1 MNKKEQASAIP
12 TNNLELTFKEE
23 LIREVEQDFI
33 ERQKARKSLERQWEL
48 NMNFASG
55 NQYCHINSRGEI
67 DADGEGFYWQNRE
80 VFNHIAPTIESRLAK
95 FSRINPEI
103 CVRPKTEDDKDVLGA
118 NVAEKLIRNALKRS
132 DIKSVVK
139 KVTVWSETC
148 GTGFYKV
155 VWNNRAGEKIGNY
168 EGQDVYEGEAQVLPV
183 SPFEIF
189 PDNLSTENI
198 QDCSSIIHAR
208 AMTVKDIEEKYG
220 VKVKGGDESIFQLG
234 DTSSCKNRN
243 TRGQL
248 KDACIVIERYE
259 KQSKQFPCGRMVTV
273 AGGELL
279 YYGQLPY
286 FNRDGSNRQFPFVKQ
301 VSNSIAGNFFGTSVI
316 ERLIPVQRSYN
327 AVKNRKHEFL
337 NRLSM
342 GVLTVED
349 GSVDVDNLAEDGLS
363 PGKILVYRQ
372 GSKAPEMMSDLALPP
387 DFNEEEDKLINEF
400 VIISGISDISS
411 SSFSSRLTS
420 GTALELLVEQDNEKL
435 VAVAENIRDCYI
447 EIARQVIRL
456 YSQFLVGVKAI
467 KIEEGR
473 GNLKTFYADKSAVR
487 SDDVYLEN
495 ENELLYSDSKKK
507 EMIFKLYE
515 SGLLQDVNGNL
526 PASTKEKVL
535 SLLGYKDLDYHK
547 GISGLQEEKAKKEN
561 EHMRSR
567 EVLVEEIDDDSIHI
581 DEHIRYTLS
590 EIHEMNDEVK
600 ARYFNHIKAHK
611 ERMKKNR
618 EEEK

>member
-1 MNKKEQASAIP
+1 MPISDPEP
-12 TNNLELTFKEE
+12 TFKED
-23 LIREVEQDFI
+23 LIREVEQDFLN
-33 ERQKARKSLERQWEL
+33 RQKARKALERQWEL
-48 NMNFASG
+48 NMNFLSG
-55 NQYCHINSRGEI
+55 DQYCHINSRGEI
-67 DADGEGFYWQNRE
+67 DDDGQGFYWQNKE

-95 FSRINPEI
+95 FSRVNPEVF
-103 CVRPKTEDDKDVLGA
+103 VRPRTDDDKDVLGA
-118 NVAEKLIRNALKRS
+118 SVAEKLIRNALNRS
-132 DIKSVVK
+132 EIRNVVK

-155 VWNNRAGEKIGNY
+155 VWNNRGGEKIGSY
-168 EGQDVYEGEAQVLPV
+168 DGQDVYEGDVQILPV

-189 PDNLSTENI
+189 PDNLYTENL
-198 QDCSSIIHAR
+198 QDCASIIHAR

-220 VKVKGGDESIFQLG
+220 VKVKGKDVGIFKL
-234 DTSSCKNRN
+234 DNNNLVANKNETVKGN
-243 TRGQL
+243 L
-248 KDACIVIERYE
+248 SDACIVIERYE
-259 KQSKQFPCGRMVTV
+259 KQSKQFPFGRMVTV

-286 FNRDGSNRQFPFVKQ
+286 FNGEGSSRQFPFVKQ
-301 VSNSIAGNFFGTSVI
+301 VSNSLAGSFFGTSVI

-349 GSVDVDNLAEDGLS
+349 GSVDVDDLAEEGLS

-372 GSKAPEMMSDLALPP
+372 GSKAPEMMSDSQLPS

-411 SSFSSRLTS
+411 SSFSSKLTS
-420 GTALELLVEQDNEKL
+420 GTALELLIEQDNEKL
-435 VAVAENIRDCYI
+435 VATAENIRDCYL

-456 YSQFLVGVKAI
+456 YAQFLVGVRAV
-467 KIEEGR
+467 KIQEQIG
-473 GNLKTFYADKSAVR
+473 KTKTYYVDKNAVR

-495 ENELLYSDSKKK
+495 ENELLYSDSRKK

-515 SGLLQDVNGNL
+515 SGLLQDDSGQL

-535 SLLGYKDLDYHK
+535 SLLGYKDLDYRK
-547 GISGLQEEKAKKEN
+547 GITGLQEEKAKKEN
-561 EHMRSR
+561 ERMRSN
-567 EVLVEEIDDDSIHI
+567 EVEVEEIDDDVIHI
-581 DEHIRYTLS
+581 DEHVRYILS
-590 EIHEMNDEVK
+590 EYDEMSSEVK
-600 ARYFNHIKAHK
+600 SRYFEHVKAHK
-611 ERMKKNR
+611 ERMKKIR